1 MECYNDLCVFWKENT
16 CTLDEISV
24 NELGM
29 CNEYIS
35 VDIPSDDL
43 EKYRKE
49 HLLRKYE
56 YELGLFE

>member
-1 MECYNDLCVFWKENT
+1 MDCYNDLCVFWKADT

-35 VDIPSDDL
+35 VDIPSDKL
-43 EKYRKE
+43 EKYRKK
-49 HLLRKYE
+49 HLLRRYE
-56 YELGLFE
+56 YESGLYK